1 MCLSCGCGKPS
12 DAHGNSDHIVIRDLE
27 RAAEAANISVEQA
40 ADNIKTTV
48 GEYVSRSRPV
58 LNNQG
63 SDAGPG

>member
-1 MCLSCGCGKPS
+1 MCVSCGCGKPS

-27 RAAEAANISVEQA
+27 RAAEAASISVEQV

-48 GEYVSRSRPV
+48 TEYTSRSRPV

>member
-12 DAHGNSDHIVIRDLE
+12 DAHGNSDHIVISDLE

-48 GEYVSRSRPV
+48 GEYASRSRPV

-63 SDAGPG
+63 RDAGPG

>member
-1 MCLSCGCGKPS
+1 MCLSCGCGQPS
-12 DAHGNSDHIVIRDLE
+12 DAHGNSDHIVISDLE

-48 GEYVSRSRPV
+48 GEYASRSRPV